1 MTLAVHEPS
10 NSLIITAPEQ
20 LFKEVEALVKTID
33 QRGEQT
39 IQVITPSN
47 SEVLETVLQEIFLGQ
62 ASGRSARPTSRP
74 ASSYSRS
81 SSSRSPYPTGK

>member
-10 NSLIITAPEQ
+10 NSLIVTAPDP

-33 QRGEQT
+33 VRGEQM

-62 ASGRSARPTSRP
+62 SDGRSRSTSRTAP
-74 ASSYSRS
+74 RTT
-81 SSSRSPYPTGK
+81 SSRSPYSTNGKN